1 MAHAEKVIMLTYI
14 VLLGPPGVG
23 KGTQSKFMAKE
34 LNLPHISTGDIFR
47 ANIKQGNELGKL
59 ADSFISKG
67 QLVPDDVTIALLRDR
82 FTQPDCKNGAIL
94 DGFPRT
100 PAQADALE
108 ILLNSFGGRVNLVL
122 FITAP
127 AESLIERLAGRWT
140 CRAHG
145 HIFHERFKLP
155 KVNGVCDI
163 DGSELYQR
171 DDDKAET
178 VLNRI
183 EIYKEQT
190 YPLIQYYTERELL
203 VEINGI
209 ESIKAVSAQVRS
221 ALQKVL
227 SSE

>member
-1 MAHAEKVIMLTYI
+1 MLTYI

-23 KGTQSKFMAKE
+23 KGTQSKFMASE

-67 QLVPDDVTIALLRDR
+67 QLVPDDVTIALLRER

-108 ILLNSFGGRVNLVL
+108 ILLNSFGGQVNLVL

-145 HIFHERFKLP
+145 HIFHERFNPP
-155 KVNGVCDI
+155 KMKGICDI

-178 VLNRI
+178 VLHRI
-183 EIYKEQT
+183 EIYKKQT
-190 YPLIQYYTERELL
+190 APLIEYYTERRLL
-203 VEINGI
+203 IEINGI
-209 ESIKAVSAQVRS
+209 EPIEAVSMQVRS
-221 ALQKVL
+221 VVQKAL
-227 SSE
+227 SSSHD

>member
-1 MAHAEKVIMLTYI
+1 MLTYI

-23 KGTQSKFMAKE
+23 KGTQSKVIAKE
-34 LNLPHISTGDIFR
+34 LDLPHISTGDIFR
-47 ANIKQGNELGKL
+47 TNIKQGNELGKL

-67 QLVPDDVTIALLRDR
+67 QLVPDDVTISMLRER

-127 AESLIERLAGRWT
+127 AESLIERLAGRWS

-145 HIFHERFKLP
+145 HIFHERFNQP
-155 KVNGVCDI
+155 KVKGICDI

-190 YPLIQYYTERELL
+190 YPLIQYYTESKLL
-203 VEINGI
+203 IEINGI
-209 ESIKAVSAQVRS
+209 ESIEAVSTKVRPV
-221 ALQKVL
+221 LQKAL
-227 SSE
+227 SSG

>member
-1 MAHAEKVIMLTYI
+1 MVTY
-14 VLLGPPGVG
+14 VVMLGPPGVG
-23 KGTQSKFMAKE
+23 KGTQSKFLANE
-34 LNLPHISTGDIFR
+34 LDLPHISTGDIFR

-67 QLVPDDVTIALLRDR
+67 QLVPDDVTIAMLRER

-100 PAQADALE
+100 PTQADALE
-108 ILLNSFGGRVNLVL
+108 GLLNSLGGRVNRVL

-127 AESLIERLAGRWT
+127 AEALIERLAGRWS
-140 CRAHG
+140 CRAQG
-145 HIFHERFKLP
+145 HVFHERFNLP
-155 KVNGVCDI
+155 KEKGVCDI

-183 EIYKEQT
+183 QIYKKQT
-190 YPLIQYYTERELL
+190 APLIEYYTERKLL
-203 VEINGI
+203 IEINGI
-209 ESIKAVSAQVRS
+209 ESIEKVSMHIRDVVQKA
-221 ALQKVL
+221 L
-227 SSE
+227 SSSRN

>member
-1 MAHAEKVIMLTYI
+1 MLTYI

-23 KGTQSKFMAKE
+23 KGTQSKFMASE

-67 QLVPDDVTIALLRDR
+67 QLVPDDVTIALLRER

-108 ILLNSFGGRVNLVL
+108 ILLNSFGGQVNLVL

-145 HIFHERFKLP
+145 HIFHERFNPP
-155 KVNGVCDI
+155 KVKGICDI

-178 VLNRI
+178 VLHRI
-183 EIYKEQT
+183 EIYKKQT
-190 YPLIQYYTERELL
+190 APLIEYYTERRLL
-203 VEINGI
+203 IEINGI
-209 ESIKAVSAQVRS
+209 EPIEAVSMQVRS
-221 ALQKVL
+221 VVQKAL
-227 SSE
+227 SSSHD

>member
-1 MAHAEKVIMLTYI
+1 MRTYI

-23 KGTQSKFMAKE
+23 KGTQSKFVARE
-34 LNLPHISTGDIFR
+34 LGLPHISTGDIFR

-67 QLVPDDVTIALLRDR
+67 QLVPDDVTIALLRER
-82 FTQPDCKNGAIL
+82 FTQTDCKNGAIL

-108 ILLNSFGGRVNLVL
+108 ILLNSLGGRVNLVL

-127 AESLIERLAGRWT
+127 AESLIERLAGRWS
-140 CRAHG
+140 CRAQG
-145 HIFHERFKLP
+145 HVFHERFNLP
-155 KVNGVCDI
+155 KVKGVCDI

-183 EIYKEQT
+183 EIYKKQT
-190 YPLIQYYTERELL
+190 APLIEYYTERELL
-203 VEINGI
+203 IKINGI
-209 ESIKAVSAQVRS
+209 EPIEAVSIQINSVIKKA
-221 ALQKVL
+221 L
-227 SSE
+227 SSSHG

>member
-1 MAHAEKVIMLTYI
+1 MLTYI

-23 KGTQSKFMAKE
+23 KGTQAKFIASE
-34 LNLPHISTGDIFR
+34 LDLPHISTGDIFR

-67 QLVPDDVTIALLRDR
+67 KLVPDDVTIALLRER

-108 ILLNSFGGRVNLVL
+108 VLLNSLNARVNLVL

-140 CRAHG
+140 CKANG
-145 HIFHERFKLP
+145 HIFHERFNPP
-155 KVNGVCDI
+155 KVKGICDF

-190 YPLIQYYTERELL
+190 FPLIQYYIQRNLL
-203 VEINGI
+203 AEINGI
-209 ESIKAVSAQVRS
+209 ESIEAVSAQIKAV
-221 ALQKVL
+221 LQKTL
-227 SSE
+227 SSD

>member
-1 MAHAEKVIMLTYI
+1 MA
-14 VLLGPPGVG
+14 
-23 KGTQSKFMAKE
+23 SE

-67 QLVPDDVTIALLRDR
+67 QLVPDDVTIALLRER

-108 ILLNSFGGRVNLVL
+108 ILLNSFGGQVNLVL

-145 HIFHERFKLP
+145 HIFHERFNPP
-155 KVNGVCDI
+155 KMKGICDI

-178 VLNRI
+178 VLHRI
-183 EIYKEQT
+183 EIYKKQT
-190 YPLIQYYTERELL
+190 APLIEYYTERRLL
-203 VEINGI
+203 IEINGI
-209 ESIKAVSAQVRS
+209 EPIEAVSMQVRS
-221 ALQKVL
+221 VVQKAL
-227 SSE
+227 SSSHD

>member
-1 MAHAEKVIMLTYI
+1 MLTYI

-23 KGTQSKFMAKE
+23 KGTQAKFIAGE

-67 QLVPDDVTIALLRDR
+67 QLVPDDVTIALLRER

-108 ILLNSFGGRVNLVL
+108 ILLNSLNARVNLAL

-127 AESLIERLAGRWT
+127 VESLIERLAGRWT
-140 CRAHG
+140 CRAKG
-145 HIFHERFKLP
+145 HIFHERFNPP
-155 KVNGVCDI
+155 KVKGICDF

-190 YPLIQYYTERELL
+190 FPLIQYYTQRGLL
-203 VEINGI
+203 SEINGV
-209 ESIKAVSAQVRS
+209 ESIEAVSAQIKSV
-221 ALQKVL
+221 LQKML
-227 SSE
+227 SSD